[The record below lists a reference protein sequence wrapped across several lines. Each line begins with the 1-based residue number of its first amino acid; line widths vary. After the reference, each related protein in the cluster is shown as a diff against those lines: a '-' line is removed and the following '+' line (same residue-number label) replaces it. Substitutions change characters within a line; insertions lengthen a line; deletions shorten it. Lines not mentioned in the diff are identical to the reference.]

1 MALVPSTGSESVR
14 AVEMSVMR
22 VLKAVELAVEL
33 ATAAVF
39 AGWVYVPDERGIVE
53 SLLGWYYM
61 RPMGLDDG
69 IYYGVLFLI
78 AVLFIGRFVLWWD
91 GDL

>member
-1 MALVPSTGSESVR
+1 MDAASVKAVPTARPVILFDPIGNAAAMALVPSTGSESVR

-39 AGWVYVPDERGIVE
+39 AGWVYVPDERGI
-53 SLLGWYYM
+53 
-61 RPMGLDDG
+61 
-69 IYYGVLFLI
+69 GVTP
-78 AVLFIGRFVLWWD
+78 VVRTRF
-91 GDL
+91 